1 MASYIFDFDGTL
13 VDSMPTFVG
22 AMLNVLDTYG
32 IPHDG
37 ETVKIITPLGYAGA
51 AKYFVSLGVPLTVEE
66 ILAMVDDF
74 AMEAYA
80 HRVFAKPHVKETLA
94 ALRARGDDL
103 HVLTASPHR
112 MLDPCLKNN
121 GMFELFDNVWS
132 CEDFGTSK
140 ADPHIYE
147 MAAERIGKRVGE
159 VIFLDDNLN
168 ADTTAK
174 TAGMIVYG
182 VFDESSRAYESE
194 IRAVTDRYIT
204 DFSELLE
211 EN

>member
-13 VDSMPTFVG
+13 VDSMPTYVG
-22 AMLNVLDTYG
+22 AMLSVLDRFG

-37 ETVKIITPLGYAGA
+37 ELVKTITPLGYAGT
-51 AKYFVSLGVPLTVEE
+51 AKYFTTLGVPLTVEE
-66 ILAMVDDF
+66 ILAMVDDY
-74 AMEAYA
+74 AMDAYA
-80 HRVFAKPHVKETLA
+80 NRVQAKKHVKETLE

-121 GMFELFDNVWS
+121 GMFELFDNIWS

-147 MAAERIGKRVGE
+147 MAAERIGRRVEE
-159 VIFLDDNLN
+159 VIFLDDNLD
-168 ADTTAK
+168 ADRTAK
-174 TAGMIVYG
+174 RAGMTVYG
-182 VFDESSRAYESE
+182 VFDESSRAYADD
-194 IRAVTDRYIT
+194 IRAATDRYIT
-204 DFSELLE
+204 DFTELLE
-211 EN
+211 D

>member
-1 MASYIFDFDGTL
+1 MASYLFDFDGTL

-22 AMLNVLDTYG
+22 AMLNVLDVHG

-37 ETVKIITPLGYAGA
+37 DTVKTITPLGYAGA
-51 AKYFVSLGVPLTVEE
+51 ARYFVSLGVPMTVEE
-66 ILAMVDDF
+66 ILTMVDDF
-74 AMEAYA
+74 ATEAYA
-80 HRVFAKPHVKETLA
+80 HRILAKPNVKETLV

-140 ADPHIYE
+140 ADPKIYE
-147 MAAERIGKRVGE
+147 MAAARIGRRVE
-159 VIFLDDNLN
+159 EIIFLDDNLD
-168 ADTTAK
+168 ADRTAK
-174 TAGMIVYG
+174 RAGMIVYG
-182 VFDESSRAYESE
+182 VFDESSRAYADD
-194 IRAVTDRYIT
+194 IRAATDRYIT

-211 EN
+211 E